1 MSQPPPPP
9 HPPHGPGSPYPQGPY
24 GPGPH
29 GPAQNPPAPSPK
41 RGMSTG
47 AKAALGCGGAVV
59 ILLVLLLM
67 GACMSVLSDDP
78 PREPRAT
85 SAPEAVTEAENEQ
98 AVEEE
103 EEEEPAFPE
112 PETLEYSGVGDS
124 VVEIDLHDDA
134 RIATL
139 SHGGA
144 SNFTVRTLTSGGDNS
159 DMLANVIGAY
169 EGRVLYNAGEREEA
183 AALEISADGS
193 WEITLEPLS
202 TAVSWGED
210 EDEFVGAGD
219 EVVQLAWTPEGITAL
234 SMTHD
239 GASNFAIWS
248 YTSTDRDLLV
258 NEIGAY
264 EGEVSLAAGT
274 LLLAVTADGNWT
286 FTR

>member
-1 MSQPPPPP
+1 MTQPPPPQ

-24 GPGPH
+24 GPGPY
-29 GPAQNPPAPSPK
+29 GPPQSPPAPSPK

-47 AKAALGCGGAVV
+47 AKAALGCGGAIV

-67 GACMSVLSDDP
+67 GACMSALSDDSP
-78 PREPRAT
+78 QEPRAT
-85 SAPEAVTEAENEQ
+85 SAPEAVTEAEVEET
-98 AVEEE
+98 VEEE
-103 EEEEPAFPE
+103 EEETTFPE

-124 VVEIDLHDDA
+124 VVEVDFHDDA
-134 RIATL
+134 RIASL
-139 SHGGA
+139 SHDGT

-169 EGRVLYNAGEREEA
+169 QGRVLYNAGEREET
-183 AALEISADGS
+183 AALEISADGP

-202 TAVSWGED
+202 TAVSWEEGED
-210 EDEFVGAGD
+210 EFAGAGD
-219 EVVQLAWTPEGITAL
+219 EVVQLDRTPEGITAL

-239 GASNFAIWS
+239 GTSNFAIWG
-248 YTSTDRDLLV
+248 YTRTGRDLLV

-264 EGEVSLAAGT
+264 EGQVSLTAGT

-286 FTR
+286 FGL